1 MNARLL
7 SFLIILFPLF
17 ASAQEVRVAELI
29 NMVGMEHFSID
40 TLLKKKG
47 YRLMQ
52 KDIDSVSQQYYYSHL
67 ERNDQGPSWVR
78 ALSYIDV
85 NTENLASRVLTYR
98 TYNRVEYQQLMS
110 EMLSLGYKTKDVFDF
125 KDSRHTVFENGQQ
138 PIRVKVNNNMMAD
151 GRRIRSYEFE
161 LGR

>member
-1 MNARLL
+1 MILL
-7 SFLIILFPLF
+7 PLF
-17 ASAQEVRVAELI
+17 AGAQEVSVSELI
-29 NMVGMEHFSID
+29 NMVKQEHFSID

-67 ERNDQGPSWVR
+67 ERNEQGPSWVR

-85 NTENLASRVLTYR
+85 NTKNITSRVLTYR
-98 TYNRVEYQQLMS
+98 TYNRIEYQQIMAA
-110 EMLSLGYKTKDVFDF
+110 MLNLGYKTKDVFDF
-125 KDSRHTVFENGQQ
+125 KDSRHTVFENDQQ
-138 PIRVKVNNNMMAD
+138 PIRVKVNNNRMAD
-151 GRRIRSYEFE
+151 GRWIKSYEFE